1 MERYLIDSN
10 AIIDYLGN
18 KIPGRSKNFMDKII
32 DSTPNISI
40 LSQIEVLSF
49 NTSDENQIILKNFI
63 FDSNIYELTN
73 EVANICIEIR
83 KVHKTKLPDAII
95 ASTAIANNMVLITR
109 NKKDFE
115 KINKLKI
122 INPHSI

>member
-1 MERYLIDSN
+1 MERYLI
-10 AIIDYLGN
+10 
-18 KIPGRSKNFMDKII
+18 
-32 DSTPNISI
+32 
-40 LSQIEVLSF
+40 
-49 NTSDENQIILKNFI
+49 
-63 FDSNIYELTN
+63 DSNIYELTN

-115 KINKLKI
+115 KINELKI